1 MTKEDHRSLR
11 VDLGGNLSTG
21 SPAGDHA
28 LFFARTWAER
38 LADELPAA
46 ISASTALIKDDR
58 AFERM
63 EDWSPSE
70 DDVARSFRRMWAAN
84 ASVVWT
90 GYQAQRWL
98 RRLAREL
105 DEEPPDEVPS
115 LKSLRDA
122 LEHLDSALFDDT
134 GTAVTDPV
142 DRRQTGLKKIGGL
155 RVESWDPGG
164 PLFALVD
171 VAALRRLSQGI
182 TDRLH
187 SLLNEVAEDYAVQAE
202 IDRLRGK

>member
-1 MTKEDHRSLR
+1 MLTGSLS
-11 VDLGGNLSTG
+11 GNFSTG
-21 SPAGDHA
+21 SAAGDHA
-28 LFFARTWAER
+28 LLFARTWAER
-38 LADELPAA
+38 LTAELPAA
-46 ISASTALIKDDR
+46 IHASQRLVDDDR

-70 DDVARSFRRMWAAN
+70 DDVALSFRRMWAAN
-84 ASVVWT
+84 AAVVWT
-90 GYQAQRWL
+90 GYQAQRWV

-105 DEEPPDEVPS
+105 GEEPPAEVPF

-142 DRRQTGLKKIGGL
+142 DTRQTGLKKIGGL
-155 RVESWDPGG
+155 RVQSWAPGE

-171 VAALRRLSQGI
+171 VDELRRLSAAL
-182 TDRLH
+182 TDRLQV
-187 SLLNEVAEDYAVQAE
+187 LLDDIAEDYVVQAE
-202 IDRLRGK
+202 IDRMRGK

>member
-1 MTKEDHRSLR
+1 MLSGSLS
-11 VDLGGNLSTG
+11 GNLSTG
-21 SPAGDHA
+21 SAASDYV
-28 LFFARTWAER
+28 LLFARTWTER

-46 ISASTALIKDDR
+46 ISASTRLVEDDR
-58 AFERM
+58 AFGRM

-70 DDVARSFRRMWAAN
+70 DAVALSFRRMWAAN

-105 DEEPPDEVPS
+105 GEEPPEEVPFF
-115 LKSLRDA
+115 KSLRDA

-134 GTAVTDPV
+134 GTAVTDPI
-142 DRRQTGLKKIGGL
+142 DRRQTGLKRIGGPS
-155 RVESWDPGG
+155 VQSWNPGG

-171 VAALRRLSQGI
+171 VDALRLLSRELS
-182 TDRLH
+182 DRLKG
-187 SLLNEVAEDYAVQAE
+187 LLDDMAEDYVVQAE
-202 IDRLRGK
+202 IDRMRGK